1 MTQKISSS
9 SNKRLAKNTITLYI
23 RTVVVMLITLFTS
36 RVILKSLGIEDYGTY
51 NVIGGFVAMFSL
63 LGGTLVSATQ
73 RFINVELGKKEGGD
87 PNKIFCTA
95 MGIHIGLSLVMLLAL
110 ETVGI
115 WFLNYKMNIPVDRMF
130 AANIVFQCSI
140 FAFLLNIICLPY
152 NAVIIAFERMKAFA
166 YISLYDAIIKLTISY
181 LLFLVASDRLIV
193 YAVLLSVLALSECF
207 MYSIYC
213 KKHFPDIS
221 DFHVVKEKDAYIRQM
236 SFASYTFLG
245 SVAAILSNHGVNI
258 VLNIFGGV
266 AINAARAISMQV
278 LHAISKFVS
287 DFTVAL
293 NPQIVK
299 TYAAGEL
306 DKSMELVYRG
316 AKFSFYLMFVF
327 SVPIIFLTPEILK
340 LWLGRFPDYT
350 IIFVRL
356 TLIYGLVTV
365 LSKTLTTEI
374 LATGKIRSNAFI
386 IGGLRLLTLPFCY
399 LVLWMGY
406 DAYMVYYVMIV
417 IDGISILT
425 RLFILKDVTGIKI
438 MGYVKIVLF
447 PVLLVSILTCVLCY
461 LIWKQI
467 PCTLPYNILFFIT
480 SLIVCIIFITR
491 IGITSFERHMI
502 MSGIK
507 KFIKRDKNEN
517 WNPHISS

>member
-73 RFINVELGKKEGGD
+73 RFINVELGKKEGGN

-95 MGIHIGLSLVMLLAL
+95 MGIHIGLALIMLLAL

-166 YISLYDAIIKLTISY
+166 YISLFDAIIKLTISY

-193 YAVLLSVLALSECF
+193 YAVLLLVLALSERF

-221 DFHVVKEKDAYIRQM
+221 AFHVVKEKNAYIRQM

-258 VLNIFGGV
+258 VLNMFGGV
-266 AINAARAISMQV
+266 SINAARAISMQV

-306 DKSMELVYRG
+306 GKSMELVYRG
-316 AKFSFYLMFVF
+316 AKFSYYLMFVF

-340 LWLGRFPDYT
+340 LWLGHYPDHT

-356 TLIYGLVTV
+356 TLIYGLITV

-374 LATGKIRSNAFI
+374 LAAGKIRANAFI
-386 IGGLRLLTLPFCY
+386 IGGLRLLILPFCY

-417 IDGISILT
+417 IDGISIFT
-425 RLFILKDVTGIKI
+425 RMYILKDVTGVKM
-438 MGYVKIVLF
+438 MGYVKNVLF
-447 PVLLVSILTCVLCY
+447 PVLFVSILSSTVCY
-461 LIWKQI
+461 MIWKII
-467 PCTLPYNILFFIT
+467 PNTMAYNTFYVFASLMVSIMVIT
-480 SLIVCIIFITR
+480 C
-491 IGITSFERHMI
+491 IGITSNERKMI
-502 MSGIK
+502 IIGINK
-507 KFIKRDKNEN
+507 VANKFRRNV
-517 WNPHISS
+517 

>member
-1 MTQKISSS
+1 MAQKISSS
-9 SNKRLAKNTITLYI
+9 SNKRLAKNTITLYV
-23 RTVVVMLITLFTS
+23 RTVVVMIISLYTS
-36 RVILKSLGIEDYGTY
+36 RIILKSLGIEDYGTY

-73 RFINVELGKKEGGD
+73 RFINVELGKKEGGN
-87 PNKIFCTA
+87 PNKVFCTA
-95 MGIHIGLSLVMLLAL
+95 MGIHIGLSLIMLLAL
-110 ETVGI
+110 ETVGL
-115 WFLNYKMNIPVDRMF
+115 WFLNYKMNIPADRMY
-130 AANIVFQCSI
+130 AANIVFHCSI
-140 FAFLLNIICLPY
+140 FAFLLNIIYMPY

-166 YISLYDAIIKLTISY
+166 YISLFDAIIKLLISY

-193 YAVLLSVLALSECF
+193 YAILLLALALSERF

-213 KKHFPDIS
+213 KKHFPDVTN
-221 DFHVVKEKDAYIRQM
+221 FCVVKEKNAYISQM

-258 VLNIFGGV
+258 ILNIFGGV

-316 AKFSFYLMFVF
+316 AKFSYYLMFIF
-327 SVPIIFLTPEILK
+327 SAPIIFLTPEILR
-340 LWLGRFPDYT
+340 LWLGHYPDHT

-356 TLIYGLVTV
+356 TLFYGLVTV

-374 LATGKIRSNAFI
+374 LATGKIKANAFI
-386 IGGLRLLTLPFCY
+386 IGGLRILILPFSY
-399 LVLWMGY
+399 LVLWLGY

-417 IDGISILT
+417 IDSISIFT
-425 RLFILKDVTGIKI
+425 RLYILKDVVG
-438 MGYVKIVLF
+438 VKMIGFVKNVLF
-447 PVLLVSILTCVLCY
+447 PVLLVSILSCLVCY
-461 LIWKQI
+461 IIWKQI
-467 PCTLPYNILFFIT
+467 PNTLPYNTLYVFA
-480 SLIVCIIFITR
+480 SVIVCMMVIAC
-491 IGITSFERHMI
+491 IGISSNERLII
-502 MSGIK
+502 MSVINRV
-507 KFIKRDKNEN
+507 IKRNSIK
-517 WNPHISS
+517 

>member
-1 MTQKISSS
+1 MAQRISSS

-23 RTVVVMLITLFTS
+23 RTVVVMAITLFTS
-36 RVILKSLGIEDYGTY
+36 RIILKSLGIEDYGTY
-51 NVIGGFVAMFSL
+51 NVIGGFVTMFSL

-73 RFINVELGKKEGGD
+73 RFINVELGKKEGGN

-95 MGIHIGLSLVMLLAL
+95 MGIHIGLSFVMLLAL
-110 ETVGI
+110 ETIGI
-115 WFLNYKMNIPVDRMF
+115 WFLNYKMNIPVNRML

-166 YISLYDAIIKLTISY
+166 YISLFDAIIKLSISY

-193 YAVLLSVLALSECF
+193 YAVLLLVLALSECF
-207 MYSIYC
+207 MYCIYC

-221 DFHVVKEKDAYIRQM
+221 DFYVVKEKEAYIRQM

-245 SVAAILSNHGVNI
+245 SVAAVLSNQGVNI
-258 VLNIFGGV
+258 ILNIFGGV

-278 LHAISKFVS
+278 FHAISKFVS
-287 DFTVAL
+287 DFTVVL

-306 DKSMELVYRG
+306 DKSMGLVYRG
-316 AKFSFYLMFVF
+316 AKFSFYLMFVL
-327 SVPIIFLTPEILK
+327 SVPIIFLTPEILN
-340 LWLGRFPDYT
+340 LWLGRFPDHT

-374 LATGKIRSNAFI
+374 LATGKIQSNAFI
-386 IGGLRLLTLPFCY
+386 IGGLRILILPFSY

-417 IDGISILT
+417 IDSISIFT
-425 RLFILKDVTGIKI
+425 RLYILKDVTGVK
-438 MGYVKIVLF
+438 MVGYVKNVLS
-447 PVLLVSILTCVLCY
+447 PIILVTTLSFCVCY
-461 LIWKQI
+461 MIWKQI
-467 PCTLPYNILFFIT
+467 PNTLPFTIFYVLI
-480 SLIVCIIFITR
+480 SLIVCITFIFYF
-491 IGITSFERHMI
+491 G
-502 MSGIK
+502 
-507 KFIKRDKNEN
+507 
-517 WNPHISS
+517 ISSNEKQIIKYGVNKISNKIRRIE

>member
-1 MTQKISSS
+1 MPQKISSS
-9 SNKRLAKNTITLYI
+9 SNKRLAKNTIMLYI

-36 RVILKSLGIEDYGTY
+36 RIILKSLGIEDYGTY

-73 RFINVELGKKEGGD
+73 RFINVELGKKEDGD

-95 MGIHIGLSLVMLLAL
+95 MCIHIGLSLGMLLAF
-110 ETVGI
+110 ETFGL
-115 WFLNYKMNIPVDRMF
+115 WFLNYKMNIPADRMF

-140 FAFLLNIICLPY
+140 FAFLLHIVGMPY

-166 YISLYDAIIKLTISY
+166 YISMYDAIIKLAISY
-181 LLFLVASDRLIV
+181 LLFLIASDRLIV
-193 YAVLLSVLALSECF
+193 YAVLLLVLALSVQL
-207 MYSIYC
+207 MYIIYC
-213 KKHFPDIS
+213 KRHFPDVAG
-221 DFHVVKEKDAYIRQM
+221 FHVVKEKDAYVRQM

-245 SVAAILSNHGVNI
+245 SVAAILSNQGVSVI
-258 VLNIFGGV
+258 LNIFGGV
-266 AINAARAISMQV
+266 VINAARAISMQV
-278 LHAISKFVS
+278 LHAVSKFVS

-316 AKFSFYLMFVF
+316 AKFSYYLMFIF
-327 SVPIIFLTPEILK
+327 SVPIIFLTPEILD
-340 LWLGRFPDYT
+340 LWLGHYPDHT

-374 LATGKIRSNAFI
+374 LATGKIQANAFI
-386 IGGLRLLTLPFCY
+386 IGGLRILILPFSY
-399 LVLWMGY
+399 LVLWIGC

-417 IDGISILT
+417 IDSISIFT
-425 RLFILKDVTGIKI
+425 RLYILKYVTGVR
-438 MGYVKIVLF
+438 MLGYVKKVLF
-447 PVLLVSILTCVLCY
+447 HVLSVSILSCIVCY
-461 LIWKQI
+461 TIWKHM
-467 PCTLPYNILFFIT
+467 PSTLVYDILYVFI
-480 SLIVCIIFITR
+480 SMIVCVVIIAYL
-491 IGITSFERHMI
+491 GISSDERQMI
-502 MSGIK
+502 VSGISK
-507 KFIKRDKNEN
+507 MTNKLKGNA
-517 WNPHISS
+517 